1 MRLLLQRVSS
11 ASVTVEGEV
20 TGAIGPGILALV
32 GLGHGDGEDLFAPAL
47 EKITNLR
54 IFPDEDGKMNR
65 SLLDSGGG
73 LLLVSQFTLYADCR
87 KGRRPSY
94 TDAMAPGEAEAL
106 FEKFFNFCHER
117 HPGPVANGRFGAMMQ
132 VSLVNEGPVTI
143 WIDSTAM
150 NWRR

>member
-11 ASVTVEGEV
+11 ASVTVDGEV
-20 TGAIGPGILALV
+20 TGSIGPGILALV
-32 GLGHGDGEDLFAPAL
+32 GLGHGDSEELFPPAL

-54 IFPDEDGKMNR
+54 IFPDEEGKMNR
-65 SLLDSGGG
+65 SLLDIGGG

-94 TDAMAPGEAEAL
+94 TDAMPPAEAEAL
-106 FEKFFNFCHER
+106 FGKFFEFCRDR
-117 HPGPVANGRFGAMMQ
+117 HVAPVANGRFGAMMQ

-143 WIDSTAM
+143 WIDSAAM
-150 NWRR
+150 NWKR